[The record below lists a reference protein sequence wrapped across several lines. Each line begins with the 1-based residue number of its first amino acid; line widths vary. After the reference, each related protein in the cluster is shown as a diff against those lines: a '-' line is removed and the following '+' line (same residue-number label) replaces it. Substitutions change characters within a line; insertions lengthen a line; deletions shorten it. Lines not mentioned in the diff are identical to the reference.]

1 MIHVKV
7 YLIINQL
14 RMQVFVN
21 HLVMSKKRI
30 ILPFSHKR
38 ISMKLLFKAI
48 LVSFLSISSL
58 SAQDLVVS
66 KLRTETS
73 RQIKKEADTSRWN
86 WKSGGVFNANMAQG
100 SLSNWA
106 AGGDNFS
113 MTLAGYFN
121 YFSYFKKDRHFWDN
135 NVDVNLGYVQ
145 TTSAGSRKNDDRFD
159 FLSKYGYKMDTSGKW
174 FISAL
179 FNFRSQFFDGY
190 TYSNNIGT
198 FSSTILSPAYII
210 VSAGLDYK
218 PNYKFSVFLSPLT
231 SRTTVVMNQFLSQ
244 KGAYGVPKGSK
255 SVSEVGAFATLN
267 YNNTFSKNIT
277 YKARLDLFSNYQNNP
292 GNVDLFMTNQLT
304 MKVAKNLSA
313 SYSLDMIY
321 DDDVRLFGPNKTSP
335 GLQLKSLIGLGYI
348 KSLNVKKRLIAR

>member
-1 MIHVKV
+1 
-7 YLIINQL
+7 
-14 RMQVFVN
+14 
-21 HLVMSKKRI
+21 
-30 ILPFSHKR
+30 
-38 ISMKLLFKAI
+38 MKLLFKAL
-48 LVSFLSISSL
+48 LVSFLPIGTL

-66 KLRTETS
+66 KLRSETS

-121 YFSYFKKDRHFWDN
+121 YFSYYKKDRQFWDN
-135 NVDVNLGYVQ
+135 NFDVNLGYVQ

-159 FLSKYGYKMDTSGKW
+159 FLSKYGYKMDTLGKW

-231 SRTTVVMNQFLSQ
+231 SRTTLVMNQFLSQ

-348 KSLNVKKRLIAR
+348 KSLNVKKRLIYNKI